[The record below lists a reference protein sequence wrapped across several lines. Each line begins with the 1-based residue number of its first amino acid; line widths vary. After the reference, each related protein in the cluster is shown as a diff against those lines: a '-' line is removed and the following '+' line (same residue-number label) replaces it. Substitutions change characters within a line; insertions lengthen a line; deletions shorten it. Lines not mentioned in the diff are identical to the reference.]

1 VVIIAPRDVD
11 INKEFTLSSGCHDKV
26 TASVIY
32 SANGFC
38 RSTSTELKVK
48 SVSVSGYSAWRA
60 GRFRAGCV
68 LFEQNCTCLN
78 ATVFRICIVTQ
89 YVT

>member
-11 INKEFTLSSGCHDKV
+11 INKEFTLSSRCHDKV
-26 TASVIY
+26 TAAVIY

-38 RSTSTELKVK
+38 RSSSTELKVK
-48 SVSVSGYSAWRA
+48 TVSVSGYSAWRA
-60 GRFRAGCV
+60 DRFAAGCV
-68 LFEQNCTCLN
+68 LYVQKLTCLN
-78 ATVFRICIVTQ
+78 ACYRLCNVTQ